1 MKLIRKA
8 IYFFSIFSIMKSGTP
23 LEYKVSITSG
33 YDNNVMRFSENEFKR
48 AASDTVILG
57 EAKTFDSYITK
68 AKITAEKVFVIS
80 NSKLIKINGVYT
92 LSDFRAIPEK
102 KYWSGGIDAVYR
114 WGSYKNIRYTL
125 RHLDNFY
132 LRHYVDRDISATS
145 LAPCLFTDRDQT
157 INLSHRLSKNSW
169 FNISSGY
176 LQRYYARPF
185 TEFDLDIIYFK
196 GKINYR
202 LKNFGSFSIQVNRG
216 YADNISFTPNLRPS
230 SFDRSYHTTEWFLP
244 LKINKKLNFIKEI
257 GVSARLEIRE
267 YEAEDSEDPLH
278 SGRSHLDSK
287 YDLWIKKRIN
297 EDFNFTLSSRFRT
310 RVTDSEYAWV
320 DDLKSFKQ
328 LQFWFTIE
336 WGFIYDKY

>member
-1 MKLIRKA
+1 
-8 IYFFSIFSIMKSGTP
+8 MKSGTP
-23 LEYKVSITSG
+23 LEYKISITSG

>member
-23 LEYKVSITSG
+23 LEYKISITSG

-68 AKITAEKVFVIS
+68 AKITAEKIFVIS

-92 LSDFRAIPEK
+92 LSDFRDIPEK

-114 WGSYKNIRYTL
+114 WGSYKNIRYSL
-125 RHLDNFY
+125 RHLDKFY

-202 LKNFGSFSIQVNRG
+202 LKNFGLFSIQVNRG
-216 YADNISFTPNLRPS
+216 YADNICFTPNLRPS

-267 YEAEDSEDPLH
+267 YEAEDPEDPLH

>member
-1 MKLIRKA
+1 
-8 IYFFSIFSIMKSGTP
+8 MKSGTP
-23 LEYKVSITSG
+23 LEYKISITSG

-114 WGSYKNIRYTL
+114 WGSYKNIRYSL
-125 RHLDNFY
+125 RHLDKFY

-202 LKNFGSFSIQVNRG
+202 LKNFGLFSIQVNRG
-216 YADNISFTPNLRPS
+216 YADNICFTPNLRPS

-267 YEAEDSEDPLH
+267 YEAEDPEDPLH

>member
-1 MKLIRKA
+1 
-8 IYFFSIFSIMKSGTP
+8 MKSGTP
-23 LEYKVSITSG
+23 LEYKISITSG

-267 YEAEDSEDPLH
+267 YEAEDPEDPLH

-297 EDFNFTLSSRFRT
+297 EDFIFTLSSRFRT

>member
-1 MKLIRKA
+1 
-8 IYFFSIFSIMKSGTP
+8 MKSGTP

>member
-23 LEYKVSITSG
+23 LEYKISITSG

-68 AKITAEKVFVIS
+68 AKITAEKIFVIS

-202 LKNFGSFSIQVNRG
+202 LKNFGLFSIQVNRG
-216 YADNISFTPNLRPS
+216 YADNICFTPNLRPS

-267 YEAEDSEDPLH
+267 YEAEDPEDPLH

>member
-23 LEYKVSITSG
+23 LEYKISITSG